1 MPLVN
6 GRIGIISENGE
17 INPPTVAQVA
27 ELEDRIVENLL
38 AVVVEN
44 FPEQLGF
51 VDLQGDP
58 RQQDIAE
65 EVVRE
70 SFPGYIVVDISP
82 LEYVPAVL
90 DFVLEGGIYAQFES
104 RTVDLALNES
114 VEDKLVDGVVNA
126 AEEVLGADG
135 LPVNIIATHLTG
147 NVEVR
152 TTGTDDNPAL
162 TGVVSYNGRDNTIGF
177 HNVLW
182 YGIPQV
188 GFQGILER
196 TDAAGL
202 DLLLIDR
209 LENPDGLRGGQGND
223 RLFGLDGD
231 DMLLS
236 GGGNDRIV
244 GGRGDDL
251 LEGGDGND
259 RLIGVS
265 RGNGGKPPG
274 WGEMDTLSG
283 GAGEDTFVLG
293 DAAYVYYD
301 DRDRGTM
308 GLRDFAMIT
317 DFADGDTIQLRG
329 TAGDYRL
336 GRAPYG
342 SSQDQI
348 GIYLDQAGNGTGNS
362 MPELIAIVEGDVSG
376 LNLNGSAFTFV

>member
-6 GRIGIISENGE
+6 GRIGIIGENGE
-17 INPPTVAQVA
+17 INPPTAAQVA
-27 ELEDRIVENLL
+27 ELQDKIVENLL
-38 AVVVEN
+38 DVVVEN
-44 FPEQLGF
+44 FPDQLGF
-51 VDLQGDP
+51 VDRPGDP
-58 RQQDIAE
+58 RQNDIAE
-65 EVVRE
+65 QTVRE

-114 VEDKLVDGVVNA
+114 VEDQLVDGVVNA
-126 AEEVLGADG
+126 AEEVLGSGG

-231 DMLLS
+231 DMLLG

-259 RLIGVS
+259 RLIGV
-265 RGNGGKPPG
+265 RRRNGGKPPG
-274 WGEMDTLSG
+274 WGEMDTLTG
-283 GAGEDTFVLG
+283 GAGSDTFVLG
-293 DAAYVYYD
+293 DANYVYYD

-308 GLRDFAMIT
+308 GVRDFAMIT
-317 DFADGDTIQLRG
+317 DFADGDTIQLKGIAR
-329 TAGDYRL
+329 DYRL
-336 GRAPYG
+336 GAAPYG

-348 GIYLDQAGNGTGNS
+348 GIYLDQAGNGMGNS
-362 MPELIAIVEGDVSG
+362 MSELIAIVQGDVSG
-376 LNLNGSAFTFV
+376 LNLNSSAFTFV